1 MELTGQRQL
10 PVDRATAWKA
20 LNDPAALKAS
30 IPGCESIEKT
40 GDNEFSVVVA
50 TVLGP
55 VRARFRGKLRLEDVV
70 PPESYTLKFEG
81 EGGAAGFAKGQSKV
95 HLTAEDGTT
104 LLNYDAKA
112 QVGGRIAQVGN
123 RLVDSAARKLA
134 DDFFT
139 AFEKVV
145 SGTTFNGNAALAP
158 KVVPDTP
165 FAPLRPLQYALI
177 AVILV
182 ALVASVAYTLR

>member
-1 MELTGQRQL
+1 MELTGHRQL

-20 LNDPAALKAS
+20 LNDPAVLKAS
-30 IPGCESIEKT
+30 IPGCEAIEKS
-40 GDNEFSVVVA
+40 GDNEFTLTVA

-55 VRARFRGKLRLEDVV
+55 VHARFRGKLRLEDVV

-81 EGGAAGFAKGQSKV
+81 EGGVAGFAKGQSKV
-95 HLTAEDGTT
+95 KLSGDGDTT
-104 LLNYDAKA
+104 LLDYDVNA

-134 DDFFT
+134 DDFFS
-139 AFEKVV
+139 AFEKMV
-145 SGTTFNGNAALAP
+145 SGTTSVPAGEI
-158 KVVPDTP
+158 VPDTIKWKP
-165 FAPLRPLQYALI
+165 MQYALI
-177 AVILV
+177 GVILT